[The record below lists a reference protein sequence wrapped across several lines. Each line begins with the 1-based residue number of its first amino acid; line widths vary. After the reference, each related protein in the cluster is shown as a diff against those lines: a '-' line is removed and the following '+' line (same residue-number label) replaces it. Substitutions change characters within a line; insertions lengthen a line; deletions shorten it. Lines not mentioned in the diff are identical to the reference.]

1 MAGPSKAKRPKRRWV
16 GIRISEDVNRDV
28 LNSII
33 EQIFPSSSAKLY
45 DLRTIGGENRAIV
58 RINLSEVSDFIS
70 KCQSDSRIET
80 LTTSGKIRLVR
91 DRLDIPKPRVRR

>member
-16 GIRISEDVNRDV
+16 GIRISADINRND

-33 EQIFPSSSAKLY
+33 EQIFPTSSAKLY
-45 DLRTIGGENRAIV
+45 DLELIGEENRAIV
-58 RINLSEVSDFIS
+58 RINLSEVSEFIS
-70 KCQSDSRIET
+70 KCQLDSRIET

-91 DRLDIPKPRVRR
+91 DRLGIPKPRVRR

>member
-16 GIRISEDVNRDV
+16 GIRISADINRND

-33 EQIFPSSSAKLY
+33 EQIFPTSSAKLY
-45 DLRTIGGENRAIV
+45 DLELIGEENRAIV
-58 RINLSEVSDFIS
+58 RINLSEVSDFIF
-70 KCQSDSRIET
+70 KCQLDSRIET

-91 DRLDIPKPRVRR
+91 DRLGIPKPRVRR